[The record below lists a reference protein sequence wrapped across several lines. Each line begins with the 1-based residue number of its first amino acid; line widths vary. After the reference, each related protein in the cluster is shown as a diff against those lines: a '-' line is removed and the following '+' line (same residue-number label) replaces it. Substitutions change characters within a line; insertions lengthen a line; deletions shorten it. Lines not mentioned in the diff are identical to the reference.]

1 MSPLL
6 ESLLGRQFQ
15 LGQLDRAPRQ
25 WRATASRS
33 SLGVD
38 FRLTRFVVGQVSAS
52 KPSLAC
58 SIVSQSQAR
67 KMRQLA
73 PSLGEKAEECRVLTW
88 EQRSFGEEAV
98 LQRVVVNGASLAAII
113 PSQKLVASVALWLSP
128 WEDRWRQPRLMESGG
143 MDRGPTEERIW
154 VR

>member
-1 MSPLL
+1 M
-6 ESLLGRQFQ
+6 
-15 LGQLDRAPRQ
+15 
-25 WRATASRS
+25 
-33 SLGVD
+33 
-38 FRLTRFVVGQVSAS
+38 SAS

-58 SIVSQSQAR
+58 SIVSQRQAR

-113 PSQKLVASVALWLSP
+113 PSQKLVASVAFWVSP

-143 MDRGPTEERIW
+143 TDRGPTEERIW